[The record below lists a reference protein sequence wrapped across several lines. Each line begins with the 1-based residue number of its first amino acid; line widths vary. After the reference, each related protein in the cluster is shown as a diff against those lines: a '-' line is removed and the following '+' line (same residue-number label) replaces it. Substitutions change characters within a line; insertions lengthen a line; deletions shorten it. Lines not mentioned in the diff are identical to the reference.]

1 MSAPEPP
8 APPTPTTAP
17 TAAPAAADAST
28 ADPADGA
35 AVLALA
41 DRMFRAIETGDL
53 DALRAVYSDDV
64 VVWTNFDDTEQPLDR
79 AMAIVGWLC
88 SKLGDR
94 HYDVKRRE
102 LIAGGFL
109 QQHVLRGTAP
119 DGTVVA
125 MPACIVGTVTDG
137 RITRVEEYLD
147 PAGVAALMR

>member
-8 APPTPTTAP
+8 ATTP
-17 TAAPAAADAST
+17 AAPPDT
-28 ADPADGA
+28 TGA
-35 AVLALA
+35 VDILALA
-41 DRMFRAIETGDL
+41 DQMFRAIETGDL